1 MFMLTQTQSLQHSNN
16 GRAFVEIFW
25 YGGCSSSFHLSVLC
39 CLSVLLFCFLLV
51 FTTQLLLLVE
61 QELLTLPEHF
71 RFLMGFVLFDLKF
84 LRITDF
90 DYMLPSTST
99 SSCVMGSMLPV
110 YPEWPLF
117 IVHSVF
123 SNVYLI
129 ILT

>member
-1 MFMLTQTQSLQHSNN
+1 M
-16 GRAFVEIFW
+16 GVR
-25 YGGCSSSFHLSVLC
+25 HLFTCQCCVVL
-39 CLSVLLFCFLLV
+39 SFCFAFCVLLV

-71 RFLMGFVLFDLKF
+71 RFLMGFVLFDFKF

-117 IVHSVF
+117 IVYSVF

-129 ILT
+129 LSYKCYVAYHIQVNMHKMSHVNIKNL